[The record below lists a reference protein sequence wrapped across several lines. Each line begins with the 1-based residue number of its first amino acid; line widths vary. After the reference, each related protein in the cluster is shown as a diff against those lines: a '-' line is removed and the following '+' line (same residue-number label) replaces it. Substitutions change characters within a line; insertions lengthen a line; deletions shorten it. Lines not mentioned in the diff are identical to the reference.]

1 MCAHYILYTRL
12 RVILRLKIEKLRNII
27 NNILIC
33 FNIFLLGYVIMGLLQ
48 S

>member
-27 NNILIC
+27 NNILM
-33 FNIFLLGYVIMGLLQ
+33 FQYFLLGYVIMGLLQ